1 MAAPFFAAV
10 SGRAEAGLEDA
21 CQEKVT
27 LEDACRE
34 EVSPE
39 ELSLEVVSPKHAGSE
54 KVSLDDASLENAGLT
69 VGTITVDTS
78 DVFEDD
84 GETTKLVFRLAD
96 KLHVTTHDGVLR
108 RQLVLRPGDPYSGAR
123 RRESERILRT
133 NAYLYDAEL
142 RPVRVHDG
150 VVDMVLKTRDVWT
163 TRFGIGFGRAG
174 GVNKTHLGIEDA
186 NFLGTGKQV
195 ALRRTSDVDRVET
208 VIGYRDDGLF
218 GSRYRTELAH
228 ASNSDGVRNAMR
240 FERPFFSLDARWTAG
255 VQASDDQRVDSLWSL
270 GQVESSF
277 GHHERDADL
286 WAGWSKGLRG
296 ASALRWTAGFSL
308 REDLFETLPAG
319 GGPAPP
325 DRRLAYPWIA
335 VEHVR
340 DGYVALQ
347 NLDKIHKTEDIN
359 LAPTWRARLGYASP
373 AFGSDRAEAV
383 LESGA
388 SGGRALGGGRML
400 LLDAS
405 ATGRVGAQ
413 GPKNAVA
420 EGGARYV
427 VPDFKQH
434 GNLVMWLRGTFAH
447 DLDPENR
454 LLLGGDTGLRG
465 YPLRYA
471 YGDRAGLIGIEQRLY
486 GDRQWLHLLR
496 VGAAAFA
503 EMGYVSGGDAPAN
516 NLGVLRDV
524 GLGLRLGSSRS
535 SHGAMIHID
544 VAFPLD
550 AAGDQRHPQF
560 LVSTGDTF

>member
-208 VIGYRDDGLF
+208 VFGYRDDGLF

-228 ASNSDGVRNAMR
+228 ANNSDGVRNAMR
-240 FERPFFSLDARWTAG
+240 FERPFFSLDARWSSLAWTPA
-255 VQASDDQRVDSLWSL
+255 VQRASSEKNGR
-270 GQVESSF
+270 
-277 GHHERDADL
+277 
-286 WAGWSKGLRG
+286 SKRM
-296 ASALRWTAGFSL
+296 ALRTPS
-308 REDLFETLPAG
+308 
-319 GGPAPP
+319 
-325 DRRLAYPWIA
+325 
-335 VEHVR
+335 
-340 DGYVALQ
+340 
-347 NLDKIHKTEDIN
+347 
-359 LAPTWRARLGYASP
+359 
-373 AFGSDRAEAV
+373 
-383 LESGA
+383 
-388 SGGRALGGGRML
+388 L
-400 LLDAS
+400 LLAWAS
-405 ATGRVGAQ
+405 SVR
-413 GPKNAVA
+413 
-420 EGGARYV
+420 
-427 VPDFKQH
+427 
-434 GNLVMWLRGTFAH
+434 
-447 DLDPENR
+447 
-454 LLLGGDTGLRG
+454 
-465 YPLRYA
+465 
-471 YGDRAGLIGIEQRLY
+471 
-486 GDRQWLHLLR
+486 
-496 VGAAAFA
+496 
-503 EMGYVSGGDAPAN
+503 
-516 NLGVLRDV
+516 
-524 GLGLRLGSSRS
+524 
-535 SHGAMIHID
+535 
-544 VAFPLD
+544 
-550 AAGDQRHPQF
+550 
-560 LVSTGDTF
+560 